1 MKRVML
7 VALVAALGLVIAVPA
22 SASFKQPSAHAAKKC
37 KKKHGKKK
45 CKKKHPVAPA
55 PVPLPTP
62 PAPPPTPK
70 ALTDAE
76 VIQQVATRAG
86 VYCAVDPDCIG
97 FGYYS
102 TDPGGQFADCDS
114 KTTLVWACYG
124 WNDEDI
130 DADPEADATCDFRE
144 IVERVGID
152 GITSHQDLGFG
163 NSGWDCFV
171 I

>member
-7 VALVAALGLVIAVPA
+7 VALVAALGLAIAVPA
-22 SASFKQPSAHAAKKC
+22 SGSFKQPSAHLAKKC

-45 CKKKHPVAPA
+45 CKKRHPVAPA
-55 PVPLPTP
+55 PVPTP

-70 ALTDAE
+70 PLTDAE
-76 VIQQVATRAG
+76 VIQQIGNKAAL
-86 VYCAVDPDCIG
+86 YCAVDPDCIA

-102 TDPGGQFADCDS
+102 SDPGGQFADCDS
-114 KTTLVWACYG
+114 KTSLVWACYG

-130 DADPEADATCDFRE
+130 DADPQPDATCDFRE
-144 IVERVGID
+144 VVERVGID
-152 GITSHQDLGFG
+152 GITSNQDLNFG
-163 NSGWDCFV
+163 NSGWDCFL